1 MATRPKAVIESRNGE
16 KFSPITITKNVLT
29 DDGQNLHDILSD
41 RKEDMMT
48 PTIENSSSMF
58 KVGQGDNVDYSS
70 NVVNG
75 AYESLVFKGKSLVNL
90 LTKTIDTTWNLNL
103 ENWSIV
109 STASSDYVLK
119 PSTTYSVIVYV
130 TEKTC
135 RDREDLFWVGD
146 VDGKKDKVTHD
157 IVRKNVS
164 LGANVFVINTVS
176 DFSSV
181 TSEHRGGIYF
191 QGSKFVEGTLKWKA
205 IVLEGDWTNK
215 ELPPYF
221 EGICDCKSPILTNV
235 GKNLFNFSDSTM
247 KSSWWIT
254 VENGITNVKKEDLS
268 TNYSVIIPAQSNT
281 KYKVS
286 GNNFTR
292 AFYAFLD
299 KDYNVLH
306 ADEMVQRTTKSLSP
320 QGTAYALFYLN
331 HEDIEKVTNLQI
343 EEGSTETSYEPYK
356 SNILSANGDK
366 IELTEDMFEQG
377 HCGYNSSVIGSTYE
391 NFKNSSSTSMQ
402 ANRVRSKALIKI
414 KPNTKYFIKTDS
426 TKFKLGVQGFDAN
439 KLSMGYD
446 TNWKTSDIFT
456 TPANMHYAGLHV
468 CKNNNE
474 DLTPTDLDFNF
485 IQLSEVD
492 KTIALRSLPSGVC
505 DTLNVET
512 GEYTQRIGEVVLN
525 GSEKWEV
532 SGVVSKR
539 YSLEAPINSIV
550 NTTKILCICDK
561 FPSIT
566 TNQSDYDKLLGITI
580 TNGTRIMVNTN
591 YDTIDEFKQYLQQNL
606 ATVQYE
612 LKEPIVST
620 VDIQGFP
627 YAYTNGHVQLS
638 SGSIGQSLTPKVEYS
653 VVTNRNGQIRSNQK
667 MVERHQK
674 QLDRLQAMIL
684 TNLVNTQ
691 YEQTLTNLKYDLKNV
706 REEVK

>member
-58 KVGQGDNVDYSS
+58 KIGQGNNVDYSS

-109 STASSDYVLK
+109 TTASSDYVLK

-146 VDGKKDKVTHD
+146 VDGKKNKVTHD

-235 GKNLFNFSDSTM
+235 GKNLFNFSDLTM
-247 KSSWWIT
+247 KSSWWIN

-268 TNYSVIIPAQSNT
+268 TNYSVIIPAQSNVQ
-281 KYKVS
+281 YKVS
-286 GNNFTR
+286 GNNITR

-306 ADEMVQRTTKSLSP
+306 ANEMVERTTKSLSP

-343 EEGSTETSYEPYK
+343 EEGSTATPYEPYK
-356 SNILSANGDK
+356 SN
-366 IELTEDMFEQG
+366 T
-377 HCGYNSSVIGSTYE
+377 TT
-391 NFKNSSSTSMQ
+391 FKQKDGKMI
-402 ANRVRSKALIKI
+402 V
-414 KPNTKYFIKTDS
+414 
-426 TKFKLGVQGFDAN
+426 
-439 KLSMGYD
+439 
-446 TNWKTSDIFT
+446 
-456 TPANMHYAGLHV
+456 
-468 CKNNNE
+468 
-474 DLTPTDLDFNF
+474 
-485 IQLSEVD
+485 
-492 KTIALRSLPSGVC
+492 LRSLPNGVC

-512 GEYTQRIGEVVLN
+512 GEYVQRIGELVVN
-525 GSEKWEV
+525 GDDTITYNGISTTANNTV
-532 SGVVSKR
+532 RLV
-539 YSLEAPINSIV
+539 INH
-550 NTTKILCICDK
+550 
-561 FPSIT
+561 PSIQNNPIET
-566 TNQSDYDKLLGITI
+566 VVCAYCDRSKYQYNYQDTADIEGFFVAKSNNRIFMRLEKRKLETLNVAGI
-580 TNGTRIMVNTN
+580 
-591 YDTIDEFKQYLQQNL
+591 KKYLSK
-606 ATVQYE
+606 TPYTFQYE
-612 LKEPIVST
+612 LIEPIVT
-620 VDIQGFP
+620 TIDIQGFP

-638 SGSIGQSLTPKVEYS
+638 SDSIEQSLTPKVEYS

>member
-16 KFSPITITKNVLT
+16 KFSPITIAKNVLT

-58 KVGQGDNVDYSS
+58 KIGQGNNVDYSE
-70 NVVNG
+70 NVVDG

-90 LTKTIDTTWNLNL
+90 LTKTIDTTWNLNR

-109 STASSDYVLK
+109 TTASSDYVLK

-135 RDREDLFWVGD
+135 PDREDLFWVGD

-247 KSSWWIT
+247 KSSWWIN

-268 TNYSVIIPAQSNT
+268 TNYSVIIPAQSNA

-286 GNNFTR
+286 GNNITR

-299 KDYNVLH
+299 KDYNVLY

-343 EEGSTETSYEPYK
+343 EEGSTATPYEPYK
-356 SNILSANGDK
+356 SN
-366 IELTEDMFEQG
+366 TTTFEQKDG
-377 HCGYNSSVIGSTYE
+377 KMIV
-391 NFKNSSSTSMQ
+391 
-402 ANRVRSKALIKI
+402 
-414 KPNTKYFIKTDS
+414 
-426 TKFKLGVQGFDAN
+426 
-439 KLSMGYD
+439 
-446 TNWKTSDIFT
+446 
-456 TPANMHYAGLHV
+456 
-468 CKNNNE
+468 
-474 DLTPTDLDFNF
+474 
-485 IQLSEVD
+485 
-492 KTIALRSLPSGVC
+492 LRSLPSGVC

-612 LKEPIVST
+612 LATPVVKIIDV
-620 VDIQGFP
+620 QGFP

-638 SGSIGQSLTPKVEYS
+638 SGSIEQSLTPKVEYS